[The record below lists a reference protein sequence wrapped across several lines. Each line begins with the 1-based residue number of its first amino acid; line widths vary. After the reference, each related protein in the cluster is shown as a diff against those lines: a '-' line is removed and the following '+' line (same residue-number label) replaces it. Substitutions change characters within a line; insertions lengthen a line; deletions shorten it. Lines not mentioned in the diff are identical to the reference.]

1 MFASLDR
8 IGSVE
13 GPGYQPDSPR
23 HIAIESENF
32 LALGLLVDLYEGQVD
47 CIYIDPPYNTGS
59 TDWKYNNRFVDASD
73 SYRHSKWLSMMQRR
87 LELAEKLLKPDGVLV
102 VTIDENEVHHL
113 AVLLEQMFPTAT
125 HQLVT
130 AVITHS
136 GNDRGTFARVEEH
149 AFFVF
154 MADQPN
160 ICKLS
165 DDMLTGDASAGNKP
179 PLTKAIRW
187 PSVLRS
193 GNNSRPQDRPG
204 LVYPIWLDP
213 NTNQIIDTGRTLSER
228 RDTGEVGSDSASL
241 DAFVPPSEPP
251 PQPGAVAVWPRTGAG
266 ALACWSLN
274 PSTLLAKAI
283 EGHAYASHTGKRWAF
298 SYLSDPQVA
307 QLRRGELVEVGR
319 DPTTGAVELK
329 PQARA
334 SRPRT
339 VWHRTRH
346 DAGRYGTTVLRDLLG
361 EKRFDFPKSLYST
374 LDAIAAIVADRPNA
388 LIVDFFAGS
397 GTTLHAVAALNAAD
411 KGYRRCVLVSNDD
424 VSTGET
430 KTLRKEGKTAGDPE
444 WDEQGIFRHVLMPR
458 VKAAVTGNRVDGS
471 PVPGKYL
478 PPLYERKFSEGLPA
492 AVEFFKLVCRDPQLL
507 ASGDAFDDIHPLLWA
522 QSSGFGPCPTSTL
535 GGYETVRGHDPGWLL
550 PGDGTI
556 PEPCRYNVLLRPA
569 RLSGFIN
576 AITNHP
582 DIKHVWTE
590 AADRDE
596 FTYIKQELNQ
606 LKPSMVVR
614 WLFQERYRRF
624 IAGGS

>member
-87 LELAEKLLKPDGVLV
+87 LELAERLLKPDGVLV

-125 HQLVT
+125 HQMT
-130 AVITHS
+130 TIRIHKGGSSRST
-136 GNDRGTFARVEEH
+136 GFTRIDEH
-149 AFFVF
+149 ALFCFF
-154 MADQPN
+154 
-160 ICKLS
+160 
-165 DDMLTGDASAGNKP
+165 GDAKVCEFGDD
-179 PLTKAIRW
+179 LLIREAVAS
-187 PSVLRS
+187 PVLWKTLRRT

-204 LVYPIWLDP
+204 LVYPVWVTTDGEIVG
-213 NTNQIIDTGRTLSER
+213 TGRTLAER
-228 RDTGEVGSDSASL
+228 CAAGEVANNPAML
-241 DAFVPPSEPP
+241 DAFKPPTEKP

-266 ALACWSLN
+266 ALACWNLS
-274 PSTLLAKAI
+274 PSTLRKR
-283 EGHAYASHTGKRWAF
+283 YASRMVKVNLASGAPSI
-298 SYLSDPQVA
+298 SYLTDAQTDDIKSGKLSLAASDPGHGPYILNPA
-307 QLRRGELVEVGR
+307 IQLRR
-319 DPTTGAVELK
+319 PMTMWN
-329 PQARA
+329 
-334 SRPRT
+334 RPR
-339 VWHRTRH
+339 HI
-346 DAGRYGTTVLRDLLG
+346 AGTHGTELLQSLLTG

-411 KGYRRCVLVSNDD
+411 KGKRRCVLVSNND
-424 VSTGET
+424 VSAGET
-430 KTLRKEGKTAGDPE
+430 EALGKEGKTAGDPE

-458 VKAAVTGNRVDGS
+458 AKAAVTGNRVDGS

-492 AVEFFKLVCRDPQLL
+492 AVEFFKLVRPEVQFL

-522 QSSGFGPCPTSTL
+522 QSGGFGPCPTSTL

-556 PEPCRYNVLLRPA
+556 PEPCRYSVLLRPA
-569 RLSGFIN
+569 RLTGFIN

-624 IAGGS
+624 VAGGS